1 MGERRQKPVYYDRR
15 SDFWRSHFAMARDYS
30 SYLGGSDAEHAQR
43 WIEFEKRTPRL
54 TDEQL
59 DRLTGYNR
67 RLNVLMYAGVWC
79 GDCARQG
86 PMLRKIVEACG
97 DEVRLR
103 IIERE
108 ASEELQD
115 ELRIVGALRVPMAVF
130 LTEDWW
136 EVARYGELTLSLYR
150 SRAAREIGRG
160 MDTGSLSPKA
170 LAVQLNEWVDVFER
184 VLIMLRLSPP
194 LRKRYDD

>member
-1 MGERRQKPVYYDRR
+1 MSEKRQKTVYYDKR
-15 SDFWRSHFAMARDYS
+15 SDFWKSHFTMAKDYS
-30 SYLGGSDAEHAQR
+30 SYLGGSDPKHAQR

-59 DRLTGYNR
+59 ERLIGYNR
-67 RLNVLMYAGVWC
+67 RLNVLMYSGVWC

-86 PMLRKIVEACG
+86 PMLRKIVDACG
-97 DEVRLR
+97 DKVGLR

-115 ELRIVGALRVPMAVF
+115 ELRIVGALRVPMVVF
-130 LTEDWW
+130 LSEDWW
-136 EVARYGELTLSLYR
+136 EVARYGERTLSVYR
-150 SRAAREIGRG
+150 SKAAREIGRG
-160 MDTGSLSPKA
+160 MDAGILSPKV
-170 LAVQLNEWVDVFER
+170 LAVQLDEWVDVFER

-194 LRKRYDD
+194 LRKRYGD